1 MGSIV
6 SLLLCGKIFPG
17 HQGIV
22 RRLPGLTTRVRI
34 GIEMNTRETPSRHHA
49 LAHVAL
55 RKVCRQNPVKFFG
68 IMASPHRDAF
78 FQDMWHQ
85 VRLNCDKDGTPAF
98 DILDL
103 KVGTFRIR
111 DFPCFIVVMP
121 PTANIGEA
129 HFVGIILNSEPNPE
143 TPPEEIDFAYM
154 VLEKGLDP
162 ESKTERTVLCSWS
175 GDVHE
180 NHGDGPN
187 ATPEDFACALEDRL

>member
-1 MGSIV
+1 MGCFGSRKWDYGK
-6 SLLLCGKIFPG
+6 STFLLLLCGKIFPG

-34 GIEMNTRETPSRHHA
+34 GTAMNIRETPSHHHA

-78 FQDMWHQ
+78 FQDLWRQ
-85 VRLNCDKDGTPAF
+85 VRLNCDKDGTP
-98 DILDL
+98 
-103 KVGTFRIR
+103 
-111 DFPCFIVVMP
+111 
-121 PTANIGEA
+121 
-129 HFVGIILNSEPNPE
+129 
-143 TPPEEIDFAYM
+143 PEEIDFTYM

-180 NHGDGPN
+180 NQGDGPN

>member
-1 MGSIV
+1 MLV
-6 SLLLCGKIFPG
+6 SGRNWRFIGTNGLLLSGKISPG

-34 GIEMNTRETPSRHHA
+34 GIAMNTRETP
-49 LAHVAL
+49 
-55 RKVCRQNPVKFFG
+55 P
-68 IMASPHRDAF
+68 
-78 FQDMWHQ
+78 
-85 VRLNCDKDGTPAF
+85 F

-111 DFPCFIVVMP
+111 DFPCIIVVMP
-121 PTANIGEA
+121 PPANICEA
-129 HFVGIILNSEPNPE
+129 HFVGIILKSESNPE

-162 ESKTERTVLCSWS
+162 ESKTERTVLCSWL

-187 ATPEDFACALEDRL
+187 ATPEDFVCALEDRL